1 MLPQHQSV
9 RDWMVTRTPT
19 GRLGQPEEIA
29 RAARFLLSD
38 EASFVNGTQLVVD
51 GGVLATDG

>member
-1 MLPQHQSV
+1 
-9 RDWMVTRTPT
+9 MVTRTPT